1 MSTQNHGVIMEDNG
15 IWLSILE
22 YAQLRDLSIST
33 VRRYIKAE
41 RVKFKKENGKF
52 LISIST
58 ENYMRN
64 KQNSASTEGET
75 LKLKFRVQELELQVK
90 TIKLEND
97 ELKMLVNLYENNK
110 VENNI
115 LPAIPLEL

>member
-1 MSTQNHGVIMEDNG
+1 MEDNG